1 MRRDTESKTVGG
13 AGTRRERHGITLEQA
28 LTLPNLSS
36 FSLSVSFMC
45 DVLSVQVTLRVWPG
59 SGGGQ
64 VNIEGGSRSH
74 PLPEMLTCVAATCN
88 ATSEANELLVENVM
102 LAGTEKVRA

>member
-1 MRRDTESKTVGG
+1 M
-13 AGTRRERHGITLEQA
+13 L
-28 LTLPNLSS
+28 
-36 FSLSVSFMC
+36 
-45 DVLSVQVTLRVWPG
+45 QVTLRVWPG

-74 PLPEMLTCVAATCN
+74 PLPEMVTCVASTWN

-102 LAGTEKVRA
+102 LAGTDKVRRRGGRRRGRGREGGEGAGSEPSGV